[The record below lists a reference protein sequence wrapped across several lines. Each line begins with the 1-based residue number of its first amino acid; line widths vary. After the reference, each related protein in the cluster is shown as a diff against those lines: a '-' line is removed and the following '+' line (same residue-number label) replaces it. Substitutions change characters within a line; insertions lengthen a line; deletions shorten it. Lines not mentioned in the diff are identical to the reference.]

1 MMSSDRARSALESF
15 VVAAGRSPVVAVL
28 GLGLLISLVNAGA
41 RLLDLPWRDH
51 ALPLSAIG
59 VSVLLLFEAIRRISI
74 RPAPLPVAPFL
85 LASLAL
91 GLGLRLVYVAIIEP
105 EWYTDFLRYWEYGVD
120 LASGQR
126 TEIDNVYSRRANFL
140 TRPLIELFGPH
151 RIIVPVCN
159 ALLLT
164 LIQGLGYDI
173 LRRVRSHQAGQGFSL
188 LWMAVPVPMMTMA
201 VPNHDLGGLLLISI
215 AIWLGVIAQR
225 RHARISDWIVV
236 ACWVAA
242 GIALALLQAVRGLGT
257 LYLICLALLTLAAV
271 VVVACRRTRPGSE
284 DGPVVVRSVI
294 GLLVIALSFVTTE
307 SALRQVGAVTSSD
320 AEHYARLRYTTPHAT
335 SLSNGSYSFM
345 SAFEK
350 AFTRDLHGEPER
362 FAAFRRSLVLTDF
375 AEEPT
380 DRVQASLARMQ
391 RQYSLG
397 SQQGFYLRGVP
408 GHFVAALSTFNIFFG
423 AGFAIM
429 LLLAMHR
436 LLQHRARLPTVDHFL
451 LLLTA
456 IISLALLL
464 VGENQSRYLSV
475 LWLAGALVIPS
486 QLSFRDPP
494 AGKPLSPAWL
504 LVSSAAILLGVLT
517 TAWLMA
523 SWFFTPARGQI
534 LHDWTFSTD
543 TRSSDVARN
552 FFSELQGRESHV
564 MISRSGKPVGVR
576 FNELSLKLML
586 PAPPAL
592 SGSASAQ
599 QEVCGL
605 TAPAG
610 LEFQYDAPT
619 KHIAGDEA
627 FSLRVDVNDR
637 QVWQAFLPN
646 PSEPKRV
653 RTAIPVDSEGCAQ
666 VRFTLVSHGDASR
679 ESWQRASFVE
689 IFFPRIVAPPAR
701 QR

>member
-1 MMSSDRARSALESF
+1 MSFGRARSALESF
-15 VVAAGRSPVVAVL
+15 VVAAGRSPLVTVL
-28 GLGLLISLVNAGA
+28 GIGLLIALVNSGP
-41 RLLDLPWRDH
+41 RLLALPWRDH
-51 ALPLSAIG
+51 ALHFSVIG
-59 VSVLLLFEAIRRISI
+59 FSVLFLFEAVRRISI
-74 RPAPLPVAPFL
+74 RPTPFPVTPFL
-85 LASLAL
+85 LVSLAL
-91 GLGLRLVYVAIIEP
+91 GLGLRLAYIAIVEP

-126 TEIDNVYSRRANFL
+126 TEITNVYSRRANFL

-173 LRRVRSHQAGQGFSL
+173 LRRIRSHQAGQGFSL

-201 VPNHDLGGLLLISI
+201 VPNHDLAGLLLISI
-215 AIWLGVIAQR
+215 AIWFGVIAQR
-225 RHARISDWIVV
+225 RHASMPDWIVI
-236 ACWVAA
+236 ACWIAA
-242 GIALALLQAVRGLGT
+242 GITLSLLQAVRGLGT
-257 LYLICLALLTLAAV
+257 LYLICLTLLTLAAV
-271 VVVACRRTRPGSE
+271 VVVVCRRTRTGS
-284 DGPVVVRSVI
+284 GHNPVVARSVI
-294 GLLVIALSFVTTE
+294 GLLVIALSFVTAE
-307 SALRQVGAVTSSD
+307 SALRQVGVVTSSN

-345 SAFEK
+345 FAFEK
-350 AFTRDLHGEPER
+350 AFTRDLQGEPER

-408 GHFVAALSTFNIFFG
+408 GHIVAELTAFNIFFG
-423 AGFAIM
+423 VGFAIM

-436 LLQHRARLPTVDHFL
+436 LLQHRARQPTVDHFL

-456 IISLALLL
+456 VISLALLL

-475 LWLAGALVIPS
+475 LWLAGAMVIPS

-494 AGKPLSPAWL
+494 ALKPLSPTWL

-517 TAWLMA
+517 IAWLMA
-523 SWFFTPARGQI
+523 SWLFTPARGQI

-543 TRSSDVARN
+543 TRSSDVGRS
-552 FFSELQGRESHV
+552 FFSQLQDRESKV
-564 MISRSGKPVGVR
+564 MIGRSGKPVPVT

-586 PAPPAL
+586 PAPPAF
-592 SGSASAQ
+592 SGNASAQ
-599 QEVCGL
+599 QKVCGL

-627 FSLRVDVNDR
+627 FSLRVGVNDR

-646 PSEPKRV
+646 PEGPKRV
-653 RTAIPVDSEGCAQ
+653 RIAIPVDSGGCAQ

-679 ESWQRASFVE
+679 KSWQRASFIE
-689 IFFPRIVAPPAR
+689 IFFPRIVAAPAR
-701 QR
+701 Q